1 MRAGSDSNVCGN
13 ELERR
18 CGALECGT
26 CAGTG
31 DCLACEE
38 DEFCDICRDSGECP
52 ECGGTGDE

>member
-1 MRAGSDSNVCGN
+1 M
-13 ELERR
+13 
-18 CGALECGT
+18 ECGT

-38 DEFCDICRDSGECP
+38 DEFCDICRDGGECP